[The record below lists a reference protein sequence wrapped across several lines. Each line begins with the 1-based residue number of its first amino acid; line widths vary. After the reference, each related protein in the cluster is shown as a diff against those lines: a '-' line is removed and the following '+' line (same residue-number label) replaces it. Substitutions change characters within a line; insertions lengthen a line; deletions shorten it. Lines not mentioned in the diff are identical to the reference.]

1 MSLTQTDD
9 FSSIHW
15 WWMKTADK
23 ATGFWINDNTESKIL
38 VNTVEGFYGEI
49 LNKLRDQNS

>member
-38 VNTVEGFYGEI
+38 VNTIEGFFGEI